1 MTRAV
6 VIGSGSFGTAIAAT
20 LVRRGLDVTLWG
32 RNESVVGEINRSGSN
47 LDYLPGVRLPEGLRA
62 TTDLAV
68 GAGAELLVMAIPSQQ
83 FRSVCERLRAV
94 RPQAGAIMVSG
105 TKGIEKASGKRMTEV
120 LGEVFPDHER
130 GVVSGPAHAEEVARK
145 MPTAVVV
152 GSDQEKVAVKLQEV
166 FTLPWFRSYTSRDV
180 LGIEIGGTF
189 KNVAAIGGG
198 IVEGLGLGD
207 NAKAALVTRCL
218 AEMVRIGVAIGA
230 QPETFMGLSGVGD
243 LMATCFSNHSR
254 NTRVGRMLGLGK
266 SLLEIR
272 ESMKMVAEGVPNIES
287 VYEFARRYGIRT
299 PVTDVLY
306 EVIQERLHPAEAA
319 RQLLARSPR
328 PEAE

>member
-1 MTRAV
+1 MKRAV
-6 VIGSGSFGTAIAAT
+6 IIGAGSFGTAMAST
-20 LVRRGLDVTLWG
+20 LVRRGLEVTLWG
-32 RNESVVGEINRSGSN
+32 RNPAVVDEINQLGTN
-47 LDYLPGVRLPEGLRA
+47 LDYLPGVHLPQGLRA
-62 TTDLAV
+62 TADLAV
-68 GAGAELLVMAIPSQQ
+68 CQEAELLMLAVPSQQ
-83 FRSVCERLRAV
+83 FRSVCDQIRKFPLRPDV
-94 RPQAGAIMVSG
+94 LLLSG
-105 TKGIEKASGKRMTEV
+105 TKGIEKESGKRMTEILGDV
-120 LGEVFPDHER
+120 LPEHGRAVL
-130 GVVSGPAHAEEVARK
+130 SGPAHAEEISRK

-152 GSDQEKVAVKLQEV
+152 GSATEVEAVRLQEV
-166 FTLPWFRSYTSRDV
+166 FTLPWFRSYTSTDV

-207 NAKAALVTRCL
+207 NAKAGLVTRCL
-218 AEMVRIGVAIGA
+218 AEMVRIGVAKGA
-230 QPETFMGLSGVGD
+230 HPETFMGLSGVGD

-254 NTRVGRMLGLGK
+254 NTRVGRLLGLGK

-287 VYEFARRYGIRT
+287 VYQFARKYGIRT

-319 RQLLARSPR
+319 KQLLTRSPR
-328 PEAE
+328 PEAD

>member
-1 MTRAV
+1 MKRAV
-6 VIGSGSFGTAIAAT
+6 IIGAGSFGTAMAST
-20 LVRRGLDVTLWG
+20 LVRRGMEVTLWG
-32 RNESVVGEINRSGSN
+32 RNAAVVEEINQSGTN
-47 LDYLPGVRLPEGLRA
+47 LDYLPGVHLPQGLKA
-62 TTDLAV
+62 TVDLAV
-68 GAGAELLVMAIPSQQ
+68 CEDAELLMLAVPSQQ
-83 FRSVCERLRAV
+83 FRSVCEQIRRCKLRPGV
-94 RPQAGAIMVSG
+94 LLLSG
-105 TKGIEKASGKRMTEV
+105 TKGIEKATGKRMTEILEELLPEHGRAV
-120 LGEVFPDHER
+120 L
-130 GVVSGPAHAEEVARK
+130 SGPAHAEEISRK

-152 GSDQEKVAVKLQEV
+152 GSDSEAEAVRLQEV
-166 FTLPWFRSYTSRDV
+166 FTLPWFRSYTSTDV

-207 NAKAALVTRCL
+207 NAKAGLVTRCL
-218 AEMVRIGVAIGA
+218 AEMVRIGVVKGA
-230 QPETFMGLSGVGD
+230 HSETFMGLSGVGD

-254 NTRVGRMLGLGK
+254 NTRVGRLLGLGK

-287 VYEFARRYGIRT
+287 VYQFARKFAIRT

-319 RQLLARSPR
+319 KQLLTRSPR
-328 PEAE
+328 PEAD

>member
-1 MTRAV
+1 MKRVV
-6 VIGSGSFGTAIAAT
+6 VIGGGSFGTAMAAT
-20 LVRRGLDVTLWG
+20 LVRRGVEVTLWA
-32 RNESVVGEINRSGSN
+32 RNEAVVEEINSSGTN
-47 LDYLPGVRLPEGLRA
+47 LGYLPGIRLPQGFHA

-68 GAGAELLVMAIPSQQ
+68 SAEAELLMLAVPSQQ
-83 FRSVCERLRAV
+83 FRSVCEQLRQIPLREGV
-94 RPQAGAIMVSG
+94 ILLSG
-105 TKGIEKASGKRMTEV
+105 TKGIEKSTGKRMTEI
-120 LGEVFPDHER
+120 LAEMLPEHGR
-130 GVVSGPAHAEEVARK
+130 GVLSGPAHAEEISRK

-152 GSDQEKVAVKLQEV
+152 GSENEEVVVKLQEV
-166 FTLPWFRSYTSRDV
+166 FTLPWFRSYTSADV

-207 NAKAALVTRCL
+207 NAKAGLVTRCL
-218 AEMVRIGVAIGA
+218 AEMVRIGVAKGA
-230 QPETFMGLSGVGD
+230 HPETFMGLSGVGD

-272 ESMKMVAEGVPNIES
+272 ESSKMVAEGVPNIES

-319 RQLLARSPR
+319 RQLLTRSPR
-328 PEAE
+328 PEVD